1 MRSRMLIVL
10 AAFTFPAVAA
20 AQTAPRSVSREAR
33 AANAAYQ
40 RGWDAMRAEQWA
52 EAVTEFQHAIDA
64 VPSFELAYYG
74 LGRAR
79 MGQHEFA
86 KAIDAYIECRSRFL
100 HAGGEQFAHDMDARR
115 RIEDRMLQY
124 QTALNQARTSGNG
137 RGTQSQQL
145 YIRELQTTLNELQQA
160 RDRSINVSLDATVP
174 FYVSMALGA
183 AYFRSNRFAD
193 AEREYK
199 AALDAN
205 SDSGETHNNLAVL
218 YLMTNRPMDAA
229 SEIKLAEQTGFKVNP
244 QLKADVKSRIHAG
257 K

>member
-1 MRSRMLIVL
+1 MRSRMFVVVTVL
-10 AAFTFPAVAA
+10 AFAAVAA
-20 AQTAPRSVSREAR
+20 AQTAPRSTSREVR
-33 AANAAYQ
+33 QANADYQ
-40 RGWDAMRAEQWA
+40 SGWDAMRAEQWD
-52 EAVTEFQHAIDA
+52 EAVTAFQHAIDA

-86 KAIDAYIECRSRFL
+86 KAIDAYIECRNRFL
-100 HAGGEQFAHDMDARR
+100 HAGGEQFSNDIEARR

-145 YIRELQTTLNELQQA
+145 YIRELQTKLNELQQS
-160 RDRSINVSLDATVP
+160 RDRSINLSLDTTVP

-183 AYFRSNRFAD
+183 AYFRSNQFTN

-199 AALDAN
+199 AALEAN
-205 SDSGETHNNLAVL
+205 SASGETHNNLAVL
-218 YLMTNRPMDAA
+218 YLLTDRADQAEA
-229 SEIKLAEQTGFKVNP
+229 EIKLAERTGFKVNP
-244 QLKADVKSRIHAG
+244 NLKSDVQKRRG
-257 K
+257 G